1 MPALEQAAREGN
13 SRYCLLDSD
22 NSVFKNY
29 RRYHFLRNGL
39 QAALAVL
46 DSKVNNHLDKLMIAN
61 KMFADILKE
70 A

>member
-1 MPALEQAAREGN
+1 MANAVSKAKAYKTYSEIKKVLNE
-13 SRYCLLDSD
+13 
-22 NSVFKNY
+22 
-29 RRYHFLRNGL
+29 NGV

>member
-1 MPALEQAAREGN
+1 MANAVSKAKAYKTYSEIKKVLNEQG
-13 SRYCLLDSD
+13 
-22 NSVFKNY
+22 V
-29 RRYHFLRNGL
+29 

-46 DSKVNNHLDKLMIAN
+46 DSKVNNHIDKLMIAN

>member
-1 MPALEQAAREGN
+1 MANAVSKARAYKTYSEVKKVMDEQG
-13 SRYCLLDSD
+13 
-22 NSVFKNY
+22 V
-29 RRYHFLRNGL
+29 

-46 DSKVNNHLDKLMIAN
+46 NSRVNNHLDKLMIAN